1 MNHRYGRHGANAW
14 CYLRE
19 HRFKHSTHP
28 LVSESCVTV
37 IHVHIKFIYSERIFV
52 VALDE
57 NGMQVNNANGDNIV
71 DADPTTPP
79 MKRLK
84 PDPLGQL
91 KHRAQI
97 DGARKAEQDLANLGE
112 PSTEKELRSFARL
125 LGLTYAAEHVTVE
138 MAEGRDATELGDI
151 YVDAFVEGYCKGKER
166 ITGNRDLPDES
177 IRRIKRKAREDK
189 ALDLT
194 LNKQLSSRQITYQAI
209 VRVLETLH
217 LDTQNRTDYLA
228 QIEKFADLY
237 IDEYTD
243 HKEVEKSQHGLSN
256 PFQE

>member
-37 IHVHIKFIYSERIFV
+37 IHVHIKLMYSERIFV

-57 NGMQVNNANGDNIV
+57 NGMQVNDANGGNIV
-71 DADPTTPP
+71 DAYLTTPP
-79 MKRLK
+79 LERLK
-84 PDPLGQL
+84 PDPFEKL
-91 KHRAQI
+91 KYHAQM
-97 DGARKAEQDLANLGE
+97 DGASKAEQDLTNLGE
-112 PSTEKELRSFARL
+112 PSTKEKLRSDARSQSF
-125 LGLTYAAEHVTVE
+125 TAVKDYVTVE
-138 MAEGRDATELGDI
+138 MAGGRNPAQLCDI
-151 YVDAFVEGYCKGKER
+151 YVDAFSEQYCAYLKRE
-166 ITGNRDLPDES
+166 TGNGNLPDEQT
-177 IRRIKRKAREDK
+177 RRIKRKAREDK
-189 ALDLT
+189 AQDLM
-194 LNKQLSSRQITYQAI
+194 LHKQLSSRQITYQAI